1 MGKLES
7 LEIGNRTLYSTDYF
21 SGNYNQELYLKR
33 SVDDG
38 SNKPKFYISAF
49 TNINGKLKEQGYL
62 YFYLDYETKKSYFIG
77 LSVSNEYRNLNIASL
92 LISNWIDLCLNNGYD
107 FLGVNKKQRK
117 PFLLYLLKTYGFE
130 ILNTSLYDIRNDV
143 ITICR
148 NINLN
153 DKRKFLLFK
162 DSKHEKTFVGTN
174 IFKND
179 NYKIIHNCNN
189 IIKLDKII
197 LSFQS
202 AQNQDL
208 NYELLNHDL
217 AQSKVKTIL
226 SRHKR

>member
-7 LEIGNRTLYSTDYF
+7 LEMGNRTLYSTDYF
-21 SGNYNQELYLKR
+21 SDNYNQELYLKR

-38 SNKPKFYISAF
+38 SNKLKFYISAF
-49 TNINGKLKEQGYL
+49 
-62 YFYLDYETKKSYFIG
+62 
-77 LSVSNEYRNLNIASL
+77 
-92 LISNWIDLCLNNGYD
+92 
-107 FLGVNKKQRK
+107 
-117 PFLLYLLKTYGFE
+117 
-130 ILNTSLYDIRNDV
+130 
-143 ITICR
+143 
-148 NINLN
+148 INLN

-162 DSKHEKTFVGTN
+162 DSKHEKTFVETN

-202 AQNQDL
+202 TQNQDL

-217 AQSKVKTIL
+217 AQNKVKTIL